1 MSIEIRKELPSEN
14 YEVENLVR
22 EAFWN
27 IYRPGCAEHLILH
40 HFRQHPNYL
49 EKLSKVLLLDGKLV
63 GQIMFSKAQLRHEK
77 TGQIK
82 EIATFGPFAIL
93 PDFQKQGLGEQLAQE
108 AIRQARKE
116 GISHLVI
123 FGNPAYYPKY
133 GFVTASDCGIYLD
146 GQDKEEILDF
156 VMVLD
161 LQKDNSVTHEN
172 GPWLYR
178 DPDGYEVDE
187 EELAIFDRS
196 FPPKKKEKRPGQLG

>member
-1 MSIEIRKELPSEN
+1 MNIEIRKELPSEH

-27 IYRPGCAEHLILH
+27 VYRPGCAEHLILH

-49 EKLSKVLLLDGKLV
+49 EKLSKILLLDGKLV

-93 PDFQKQGLGEQLAQE
+93 PDFQKQGLGEQLAQA
-108 AIRQARKE
+108 AISQARKE

-133 GFVTASDCGIYLD
+133 GFVTASDYGIYLD
-146 GQDKEEILDF
+146 GQDKKEVLDF

-161 LQKDNSVTHEN
+161 LQKDNSVAQEN

-187 EELAIFDRS
+187 EELAIFDRN